1 MSFSAKV
8 KREICRYVEMS
19 SEEAL
24 AELSAIM
31 KVSGT
36 LAFSGSGLSFK

>member
-36 LAFSGSGLSFK
+36 LAFSGSG